1 MLDMLASVV
10 RALGQVPKGIWH
22 YLRRKRGRQGW
33 RVVAEGPPGVE
44 IVFVVRRNGSGER
57 RLPPRAPPSE
67 GAG

>member
-1 MLDMLASVV
+1 MRDILAFVV

-44 IVFVVRRNGSGER
+44 IVFVVRRNSSAER
-57 RLPPRAPPSE
+57 RLPPKAPRSE
-67 GAG
+67 GSG